1 MGRSFPLHR
10 LAPGLACLLLSA
22 PAGADPR
29 APAPDPPAAHDL
41 EAATP
46 FVRRAAADAQVEWTL
61 HATSDGQH
69 PDGAEQEMLWL
80 MNRARQDPGAE
91 GVFLATVD
99 DPMVQSALGYFGVLV
114 PVLESEFDVL
124 EPKPPAA
131 FDARLYEAA
140 YEHSLYLIAN
150 DTQSHDGQL
159 ARIADAGFHASEMRG
174 NVYSYA
180 ESALYAHAGFN
191 VDWGAGD
198 GTGMQP
204 ERGHRQ
210 AVMSIDGDYTNVG
223 LAVVAESDPAT
234 QVGPLVVTGDY
245 AHASSRWADHYNRFV
260 VGTVWQDANG
270 NGRYDAGEGFAG
282 VTVTPDAGPY
292 FAVTSAGGGY
302 AIPVLDAGSLALTFS
317 GPDIPSRVE
326 RVDVGDTS
334 VLLDHDPMAVPEPE
348 TIACA
353 VTALLAS
360 AMTRH
365 RRCRGPK

>member
-1 MGRSFPLHR
+1 
-10 LAPGLACLLLSA
+10 LACLLLAA

-29 APAPDPPAAHDL
+29 APALDPPAALVESDAPL
-41 EAATP
+41 
-46 FVRRAAADAQVEWTL
+46 VRRAEASASAAQVEWTL

-69 PDGAEQEMLWL
+69 PDANEQEMLWL
-80 MNRARQDPGAE
+80 MNRARQDPAAE

-99 DPMVQSALGYFGVLV
+99 DAMVHSALGYFGVLI
-114 PVLESEFDVL
+114 PVLEAEFVAL
-124 EPKPPAA
+124 APKPPAA

-159 ARIADAGFHASEMRG
+159 ARIADAGFHASVVRG

-180 ESALYAHAGFN
+180 ESALYSHAGFN
-191 VDWGAGD
+191 VDWGSGD
-198 GTGMQP
+198 GTGMQA

-223 LAVVAESDPAT
+223 LAVVPEWNPAT

-245 AHASSRWADHYNRFV
+245 AHASSRWDDHYNRFV
-260 VGTVWQDANG
+260 VGTVWEDRNG
-270 NGRYDAGEGFAG
+270 NGRYDPGEGFAG

-302 AIPVLDAGSLALTFS
+302 AIPVLETGSLALTFS
-317 GPDIPSRVE
+317 GSDIPTRTE
-326 RVDVGDTS
+326 HIDVADTS
-334 VLLDHDPMAVPEPE
+334 ILLDYDPLAAPEPD

-353 VTALLAS
+353 GAALFALAL
-360 AMTRH
+360 ATKRRGTR
-365 RRCRGPK
+365 RDLE

>member
-1 MGRSFPLHR
+1 MGNSFRLRR
-10 LAPGLACLLLSA
+10 LAPGLACLLLAA
-22 PAGADPR
+22 PAGAEPR
-29 APAPDPPAAHDL
+29 TPAPDPPAAHGLD
-41 EAATP
+41 AGTP

-69 PDGAEQEMLWL
+69 PDGDEQEMLWL
-80 MNRARQDPGAE
+80 MNRARQDPAAE

-99 DPMVQSALGYFGVLV
+99 DPMVQGALVYFGVSI
-114 PVLESEFDVL
+114 PVLEAEFAAL
-124 EPKPPAA
+124 APKPPAA

-159 ARIADAGFHASEMRG
+159 ERIADAGFHASEMRG

-191 VDWGAGD
+191 VDWGPGD

-223 LAVVAESDPAT
+223 LAVESNPAT
-234 QVGPLVVTGDY
+234 LVGPLVVTGDY

-282 VTVTPDAGPY
+282 VTVTPDTGPY

-302 AIPVLDAGSLALTFS
+302 AIPVPDAGPLAITFS
-317 GPDIPSRVE
+317 GPDIPPRTE
-326 RVDVGDTS
+326 HVDVGDTS
-334 VLLDHDPMAVPEPE
+334 ILLDYDPLAAPEPD
-348 TIACA
+348 TIGCA
-353 VTALLAS
+353 GAALFALAI
-360 AMTRH
+360 ARRGTR
-365 RRCRGPK
+365 RGSR